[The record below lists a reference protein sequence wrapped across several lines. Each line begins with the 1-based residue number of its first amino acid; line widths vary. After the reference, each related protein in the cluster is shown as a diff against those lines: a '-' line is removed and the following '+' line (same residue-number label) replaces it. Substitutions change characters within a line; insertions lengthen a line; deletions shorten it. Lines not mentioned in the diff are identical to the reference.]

1 MSELKSF
8 SEVGNKTFE
17 NAFNSEKNALYED
30 SIRPRDIE
38 LPQSR
43 SERMNDISA
52 YSDSERISSENILP
66 ENSNFLGEKFEKNNG
81 DAPEKEREVIGGSY
95 SDVKKF
101 SDGEKYEVH
110 HMPADTASNLDRP
123 EGPAIKMEKEDHRQ
137 TASCGSSLEARE
149 YQANQ
154 KELIGNGNFRE
165 ALQMDIDDI
174 HEKFGSKYDE
184 AISQMLT
191 YVDKLETEDK
201 I

>member
-1 MSELKSF
+1 MSKEILEIS
-8 SEVGNKTFE
+8 VFE
-17 NAFNSEKNALYED
+17 
-30 SIRPRDIE
+30 
-38 LPQSR
+38 
-43 SERMNDISA
+43 
-52 YSDSERISSENILP
+52 SSEY
-66 ENSNFLGEKFEKNNG
+66 EYS
-81 DAPEKEREVIGGSY
+81 VIF
-95 SDVKKF
+95 V
-101 SDGEKYEVH
+101 
-110 HMPADTASNLDRP
+110 
-123 EGPAIKMEKEDHRQ
+123 IKMEKEDHRQ